1 MKKVIGVIAIL
12 FTLLLCAIYRQLTKT
27 HVKARSETAYV
38 PVALQDGLFLSA
50 LLMQ

>member
-12 FTLLLCAIYRQLTKT
+12 FTLLLCAIYRQLTHSHAKPNME
-27 HVKARSETAYV
+27 KACVSK
-38 PVALQDGLFLSA
+38 ALQDGLFLSA